1 MSPTTFAAALALAAA
16 VASGQQPAPPPFTA
30 AADLIVVPV
39 VVLDR
44 KGATVQGLK
53 VEDFRVAEDGRPVAI
68 ETFVPPNPQGATA
81 EGRFIVIVL
90 DNLRTRA
97 ELGPRVQTIARKFAD
112 RMGPSDVISAVT
124 LNAGRSF
131 TTSGP
136 AEVRAA
142 IARFRPA
149 FGDTIRDEADDARRG
164 LEAISQLTQQMAK
177 SAHRRKV
184 LVFIGAPS
192 MFSPNEASAF
202 HDRGPELSPLW
213 FEAIRSTAR
222 DAVSVYVIDP
232 EGQTGQVEDYSQSF
246 AAETGGA
253 AWVNTNN
260 FDGAIDRIW
269 LESGSYYLLG
279 YPAPINDHRIHKID
293 VRVAVPG
300 VTIRA
305 RRARG

>member
-1 MSPTTFAAALALAAA
+1 MPPSRLAATLALLVSVAA
-16 VASGQQPAPPPFTA
+16 GRQPSPPFTA

-39 VVLDR
+39 IVVDR
-44 KGATVQGLK
+44 KGAIVPNLNL
-53 VEDFRVAEDGRPVAI
+53 EDFRITEDGRPVAI
-68 ETFVPPNPQGATA
+68 ETFVRPSVPGADSD
-81 EGRFIVIVL
+81 GRFIVLVL

-97 ELGPRVQTIARKFAD
+97 ELGPRVQTIARKFTD
-112 RMGPSDVISAVT
+112 RMGPADVISVVT

-131 TTSGP
+131 TTSSR
-136 AEVRAA
+136 AEARAA

-149 FGDTIRDEADDARRG
+149 AGETIRSEAEDASRG
-164 LEAISQLTQQMAK
+164 LEAISELTAQMAR
-177 SAHRRKV
+177 APHRRKA
-184 LVFIGAPS
+184 LVFIGAAAT
-192 MFSPNEASAF
+192 FSPKEESAF
-202 HDRGPELSPLW
+202 DDRGPELSPLW
-213 FEAIRSTAR
+213 FEAIRSTGR
-222 DAVSVYVIDP
+222 DNVSVYVIDP
-232 EGQTGQVEDYSQSF
+232 EGLGQVEDYSQSF

-260 FDGAIDRIW
+260 FDGAVERIW

-293 VRVAVPG
+293 VRVAVRG